1 MVLFQTIQ
9 FFHMLKA
16 PVLGRNQEL
25 GVCVCVLGPGS
36 RGKPR
41 FSQGAHGKH
50 YLCWDGEEAI
60 QVRGA
65 RRRSTTF

>member
-25 GVCVCVLGPGS
+25 GVCVCVCWGQVVGENQGS
-36 RGKPR
+36 HKAPM
-41 FSQGAHGKH
+41 A
-50 YLCWDGEEAI
+50 
-60 QVRGA
+60 
-65 RRRSTTF
+65 STTSAGMGRKQYK